1 MTKSKKP
8 RVRCTH
14 GNADLTPSGHCR
26 ICDRAR
32 RQEYHVVQ
40 KMRSSAAKEAALA
53 RGDRVGPLYEKDESV
68 RVNRIL
74 ELMDQHWR
82 AATPWERAELDAEI
96 KRLSRMG

>member
-1 MTKSKKP
+1 MTKRKE

-14 GNADLTPSGHCR
+14 GDADLTPSGHCR

-32 RQEYHVVQ
+32 RQEYQVAQTLRAHNARQ
-40 KMRSSAAKEAALA
+40 TALA
-53 RGDRVGPLYEKDESV
+53 HGLRVGPHREQEEAG

-82 AATPWERAELDAEI
+82 AGTPWERDAIDAEI
-96 KRLSRMG
+96 RRLSRMG

>member
-1 MTKSKKP
+1 MTRRKE

-14 GNADLTPSGHCR
+14 GDADLTMSGHCR

-32 RQEYHVVQ
+32 RQEYQVAQTLRAH
-40 KMRSSAAKEAALA
+40 KAKQAALA
-53 RGDRVGPLYEKDESV
+53 HGLRVGPVYEKDETV

-82 AATPWERAELDAEI
+82 AGTPWERDAIDAEI
-96 KRLSRMG
+96 RRLSRMG

>member
-1 MTKSKKP
+1 MTKRQE

-14 GNADLTPSGHCR
+14 DLTERTPSGHCR
-26 ICDRAR
+26 LCDRR
-32 RQEYHVVQ
+32 RREQYHVVQ
-40 KMRSSAAKEAALA
+40 KMRTAAAKEAALA
-53 RGDRVGPLYEKDESV
+53 RGDRVGPLYEKDEAT

-96 KRLSRMG
+96 RRLSRMG